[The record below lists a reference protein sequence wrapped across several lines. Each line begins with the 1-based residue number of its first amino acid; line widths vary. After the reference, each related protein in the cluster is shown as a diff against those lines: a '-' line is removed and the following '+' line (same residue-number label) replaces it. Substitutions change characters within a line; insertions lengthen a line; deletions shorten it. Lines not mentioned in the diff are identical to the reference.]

1 VSRRIAFQWEG
12 RALEASLET
21 NGADAVLSRDGRELA
36 VTFRREDRRIE
47 LDTPAGKTVL
57 AVVPGARDVWV
68 AHEGHAYRL
77 ERPQRE
83 RPGIAE
89 ESGTDEIRAPMT
101 GRVVKVVAVPGALT
115 REGELLLTI
124 EAMKM
129 EFRLTALEDGSVA
142 EVHCAE
148 GDQVE
153 LGQLLV
159 RLTPAASAAATEG
172 APASGTTEP
181 GKETS

>member
-12 RALEASLET
+12 RTVEASLET
-21 NGADAVLSRDGRELA
+21 NGGNAVLSRDGRELA
-36 VTFRREDRRIE
+36 ATFRREDRRIE
-47 LDTPAGKTVL
+47 LETAGGLAVL

-68 AHEGHAYRL
+68 AHKGHVYRL

-83 RPGIAE
+83 RPGASAE
-89 ESGTDEIRAPMT
+89 SSTDEIRAPMT
-101 GRVVKVVAVPGALT
+101 GRVVKVAAVPGAIA

-129 EFRLTALEDGSVA
+129 EFRLTAPEDGNVA

-159 RLTPAASAAATEG
+159 RLTPAGGGAAPSAMS
-172 APASGTTEP
+172 APS
-181 GKETS
+181 KETP